1 MDMFNFFTTQLA
13 YAVISLC
20 VPFVVTITLILF
32 ILSFSNSYNLS
43 DSNMYKID
51 LLVIL
56 LLIAF
61 AVLHLS
67 TVQIGAL

>member
-1 MDMFNFFTTQLA
+1 MNVFNFFTNQLA
-13 YAVISLC
+13 YAVICFC
-20 VPFVVTITLILF
+20 VPFVVIITTITF
-32 ILSFSNSYNLS
+32 FYSFNHDLNNNDL
-43 DSNMYKID
+43 YKID
-51 LLVIL
+51 VLFIL

>member
-1 MDMFNFFTTQLA
+1 MDMFNFFTNQLS
-13 YAVISLC
+13 YAVISFC
-20 VPFVVTITLILF
+20 VPFVVIITLILF

>member
-1 MDMFNFFTTQLA
+1 MNVFNFYANQLA
-13 YAVISLC
+13 YAVISFC
-20 VPFVVTITLILF
+20 VPFVVIITLILF

>member
-1 MDMFNFFTTQLA
+1 MDLFNFFTNQLS
-13 YAVISLC
+13 YAMICLC
-20 VPFVVTITLILF
+20 VPFAVIVTLILF

-43 DSNMYKID
+43 DNNIYKID

-67 TVQIGAL
+67 AVQIGAL

>member
-1 MDMFNFFTTQLA
+1 MDLFNFFTNQLS
-13 YAVISLC
+13 YAVICLC
-20 VPFVVTITLILF
+20 VPFAVIVTLILF

-43 DSNMYKID
+43 DNNIYKID

-61 AVLHLS
+61 AVLHLGAY
-67 TVQIGAL
+67 QIGAL